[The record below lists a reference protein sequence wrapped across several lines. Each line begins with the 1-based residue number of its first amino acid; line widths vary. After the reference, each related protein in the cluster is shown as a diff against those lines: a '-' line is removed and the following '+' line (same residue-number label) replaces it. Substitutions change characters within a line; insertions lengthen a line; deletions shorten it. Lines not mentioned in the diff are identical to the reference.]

1 MFPLGT
7 KTTGGKLNMARNQWP
22 LLLIGFTLLGCM
34 GPTPPPAPRSN
45 GASAISSGLPLQ
57 ATIELGVVKQG
68 ESARLSV
75 WVTNKGKQTIE
86 AATLKSSCECLSI
99 DVSPQQIEA
108 GQRSLV
114 NAHYDGTKEPDF
126 VGSLHIEVE
135 VLDPAGKKVGEF
147 TVPIEVIKAAG
158 QAPN

>member
-1 MFPLGT
+1 
-7 KTTGGKLNMARNQWP
+7 MARKQWP

-34 GPTPPPAPRSN
+34 GPTVPPAPKSG
-45 GASAISSGLPLQ
+45 GASPISSGLPLQ
-57 ATIELGVVKQG
+57 GTIELGVVKQG

-75 WVTNKGKQTIE
+75 WITNKGQQAIE

-108 GQRSLV
+108 GKRALV
-114 NAHYDGTKEPDF
+114 NAHYDGAREPDF

-135 VLDPAGKKVGEF
+135 VLDPAGKKVGEI
-147 TVPIEVIKAAG
+147 TVPVEVIKAAG
-158 QAPN
+158 QAPK